1 MAPAV
6 RGVSLRCRSQACPD
20 YSLDALVDALLARE
34 TLGEREI
41 LEETGLPPAP
51 ALQTG
56 TVPATGHRDRARRSS
71 VGSRRY
77 FFVSGGPA
85 YVQLPIRQPS
95 ASFRNANVICA
106 AAWTGTPRDLIE
118 YVTFSTT

>member
-1 MAPAV
+1 MSIAGGHTRIAAASAARTDRRDGHRSPYNWWAS
-6 RGVSLRCRSQACPD
+6 VSAAS
-20 YSLDALVDALLARE
+20 DAALL
-34 TLGEREI
+34 
-41 LEETGLPPAP
+41 
-51 ALQTG
+51 
-56 TVPATGHRDRARRSS
+56 